1 MFQTEYFVKK
11 FIGAACLPHT
21 EPWGLC
27 PVLHSRGHNGVHLGG
42 GPKLKVTLHFIVS
55 TRQAWVTWD
64 AIYVYLVHS
73 SGSSRDS
80 FCLAPMGLTTEG
92 ITTAEEAT
100 DWGQT
105 SLDVLKLIKKP
116 TSVTS
121 QAMLPVAN
129 HCPVGHTSQRLHSLQ
144 VSHWRRHF
152 NVNCDVTFKP
162 CPYYSFCFLWT
173 AERLQPQPPS
183 LVYRCAQ
190 RTLQMVWSFFFLWTP
205 GNSKKANRKK
215 IRLLKYHFSEESV
228 LHKMRK
234 RPDRWQLTPARTA
247 PSHPPRAGITCIIVN
262 VYSFRLSLSDAILGS

>member
-144 VSHWRRHF
+144 VSHWRWHF
-152 NVNCDVTFKP
+152 NWIVTSRLNHVHTIP
-162 CPYYSFCFLWT
+162 SASCEPQNACSHSHHPLLTVVRREPYRWCGH
-173 AERLQPQPPS
+173 
-183 LVYRCAQ
+183 
-190 RTLQMVWSFFFLWTP
+190 FFPLDT
-205 GNSKKANRKK
+205 RK
-215 IRLLKYHFSEESV
+215 F
-228 LHKMRK
+228 
-234 RPDRWQLTPARTA
+234 
-247 PSHPPRAGITCIIVN
+247 
-262 VYSFRLSLSDAILGS
+262 